1 MEELQMYHGSI
12 SKNRAE
18 ELLAMAGQD
27 GSFLIRDSES
37 VPDTYCI
44 CVLYDQCVFTYRL
57 FQVEGNLWKTETAAG
72 VKERLFRNVTNLI
85 RTFQKPDQGIAM
97 PLLYPVNID
106 PHHSHHHHQPH
117 LQQKHW
123 KPQSRPHKHI
133 NTSQ

>member
-57 FQVEGNLWKTETAAG
+57 FQTAAG

-85 RTFQKPDQGIAM
+85 RTFQKQDQGIAM

-106 PHHSHHHHQPH
+106 PHHKSHYD
-117 LQQKHW
+117 K
-123 KPQSRPHKHI
+123 
-133 NTSQ
+133 T